1 MVLIMNML
9 NETRTDFIGNM
20 LNIGD
25 TICIVEIP
33 IVNRHKL
40 LKGVIIGFT
49 KCGVKVEVYTH
60 DHKSDYGVNSK
71 SMQVVTR
78 LPEQCVLL
86 ST

>member
-1 MVLIMNML
+1 MVLIMN
-9 NETRTDFIGNM
+9 THTDFIGNI

-78 LPEQCVLL
+78 LPEQCMLINQC
-86 ST
+86 

>member
-1 MVLIMNML
+1 MMN
-9 NETRTDFIGNM
+9 NTHTDFVGNK

-40 LKGVIIGFT
+40 LKGVILGFT
-49 KCGVKVEVYTH
+49 KCGIKVEVYTY

-78 LPEQCVLL
+78 LPEQCMLIK
-86 ST
+86 